1 MSCNFKLII
10 MSETLDLNQ
19 ENAGKRPTFLTVLCI
34 LTFIGSGWGAI
45 SSVAMQTPEL
55 TAYASYYPWVML
67 VLNLG
72 TLFGA
77 LQMWKMKKTGLY
89 IWTAC
94 EVISVVLMWVVVKGF
109 VSSQLSPAMDTA
121 MEGMDDNFSRALSSG
136 ANSMLEG
143 TMNMML
149 MIGSIFPA
157 LFVVLY
163 WVNAKHLK

>member
-1 MSCNFKLII
+1 

-19 ENAGKRPTFLTVLCI
+19 ESAGKRPGFLTVLCI

-45 SSVAMQTPEL
+45 SAVAFQDAGL
-55 TAYASYYPWVML
+55 TAYAAYYPWVML

-77 LQMWKMKKTGLY
+77 LQMWKMKKSGLM

-94 EVISVVLMWVVVKGF
+94 EVIGVVLMWVVVKGYI
-109 VSSQLSPAMDTA
+109 SSLMSPAMDNA
-121 MEGMDDNFSRALSSG
+121 MEGMSSELSG
-136 ANSMLEG
+136 AFANAGNAMIESA
-143 TMNMML
+143 MNMAL
-149 MIGSIFPA
+149 IIGSIFPA
-157 LFVVLY
+157 VFIILY